1 MPRIDRRRLL
11 IVGALGGLALA
22 GGLPA
27 RAESGRSLHR
37 WRGSALGAKAEIQL
51 LHPEGQPV
59 GRLVTLALDEI
70 DRLERIFS
78 LYRPDSALARLNREG
93 RLDRPPLDLVALL
106 GQAQMLAERSEG
118 AFDPTVQP
126 LYALYARHFA
136 VTGADPSGPS
146 RAAVQAA
153 LRRVDWQ
160 AIAVSPARIVL
171 QRPGMAVTLN
181 GIAQG
186 YIADRVGER
195 LAALGVTDALL
206 ALGEIRALGS
216 ARDGQPWRAGI
227 AGGISGG
234 IGGGAAQA
242 QPVALG
248 TAAGAYP
255 ALATSAA
262 AGTMFER
269 SGRANHLLDPRTGES
284 AAIGRAVTVAAGTA
298 ALADGLST
306 ALAILPDAEGQRL
319 AGAFPGIRIFHSA

>member
-37 WRGSALGAKAEIQL
+37 WRGSALGAEAEIQL

-106 GQAQMLAERSEG
+106 GQAQMLAERSDG

-136 VTGADPSGPS
+136 VPGADPSGPS
-146 RAAVQAA
+146 REAVQAA
-153 LRRVDWQ
+153 VRRVDWQ
-160 AIAVSPARIVL
+160 AIAVSPERIML
-171 QRPGMAVTLN
+171 HRPGMAVTLN

-227 AGGISGG
+227 AGGIS
-234 IGGGAAQA
+234 GGGAAQA

-319 AGAFPGIRIFHSA
+319 AGAFSGIRIFHSA

>member
-1 MPRIDRRRLL
+1 MSRIDRRKFL
-11 IVGALGGLALA
+11 IAGALGGLALA
-22 GGLPA
+22 SGVPA
-27 RAESGRSLHR
+27 RAEGGRALHR
-37 WRGSALGAKAEIQL
+37 WRGSALGAEAEIQL

-59 GRLVTLALDEI
+59 GRLVTQALDEI
-70 DRLERIFS
+70 ERLERIFS
-78 LYRPDSALARLNREG
+78 LYRSDSALARLNREG
-93 RLDRPPLDLVALL
+93 CLDRPPLDLVALL
-106 GQAQMLAERSEG
+106 GQAQMLAERSDG

-136 VTGADPSGPS
+136 VPGADPSGPS
-146 RAAVQAA
+146 RAAVEAA
-153 LRRVDWQ
+153 LRQVDWQ
-160 AIAVSPARIVL
+160 AIAVSPERIVL

-195 LAALGVTDALL
+195 LAAFGVTDALL

-216 ARDGQPWRAGI
+216 ARDGRPWRAGI
-227 AGGISGG
+227 AGGA
-234 IGGGAAQA
+234 GGGTVQA

-262 AGTMFER
+262 AGTVFGR

-284 AAIGRAVTVAAGTA
+284 AVIGRTVTVAAGSA

-306 ALAILPDAEGQRL
+306 ALAILTDADGRRL
-319 AGAFPGIRIFHSA
+319 AGAFPGIRLFHSA

>member
-27 RAESGRSLHR
+27 RAEKSGRSLHR
-37 WRGSALGAKAEIQL
+37 WRGSALGAEAEIQL

-78 LYRPDSALARLNREG
+78 LYRPDSALAQLNREG
-93 RLDRPPLDLVALL
+93 RLERPPLDLVTLL
-106 GQAQMLAERSEG
+106 GQAQMLAERSDG

-126 LYALYARHFA
+126 LYALYAQHFA
-136 VTGADPSGPS
+136 VPGAAPSGPP
-146 RAAVQAA
+146 RKAVEAA

-227 AGGISGG
+227 AD
-234 IGGGAAQA
+234 GAAQA

-262 AGTMFER
+262 AGTVFER
-269 SGRANHLLDPRTGES
+269 SGRTNHLLDPRTGES
-284 AAIGRAVTVAAGTA
+284 AAIGRTVTVAAGTA

-306 ALAILPDAEGQRL
+306 ALAILPDAERQRL
-319 AGAFPGIRIFHSA
+319 AGGFPGIRIFHST

>member
-22 GGLPA
+22 GGLLPA

-37 WRGSALGAKAEIQL
+37 WRGSALGAEAEIQL

-70 DRLERIFS
+70 ERLERIFS

-106 GQAQMLAERSEG
+106 GQAQMLAERSDG

-136 VTGADPSGPS
+136 VPAADPSGPS
-146 RAAVQAA
+146 REAVQAA
-153 LRRVDWQ
+153 LQRVDWQ
-160 AIAVSPARIVL
+160 AVAVSPTRIVL

-195 LAALGVTDALL
+195 LTTLGVTDALL

-216 ARDGQPWRAGI
+216 ARDGQPWLA
-227 AGGISGG
+227 G
-234 IGGGAAQA
+234 IGGGDVQA

-262 AGTMFER
+262 AGTVFER
-269 SGRANHLLDPRTGES
+269 SGRTNHLLDPRTGIS

>member
-1 MPRIDRRRLL
+1 MLHIERRRFL
-11 IVGALGGLALA
+11 IVGALGGLALV
-22 GGLPA
+22 GGVTA

-37 WRGSALGAKAEIQL
+37 WRGSALGAEAEIQL

-59 GRLVTLALDEI
+59 GRLVTQALDEI
-70 DRLERIFS
+70 ERLERIFS
-78 LYRPDSALARLNREG
+78 LYRPDSALSRLNEEG

-106 GQAQMLAERSEG
+106 GQAQMLAERSDG

-126 LYALYARHFA
+126 LYALYAQHFA
-136 VTGADPSGPS
+136 VLGADPSGPS
-146 RAAVQAA
+146 RAAIEAV

-195 LAALGVTDALL
+195 LTAFGVTDALL

-216 ARDGQPWRAGI
+216 AGDGQPWRAGI
-227 AGGISGG
+227 AGGTGR
-234 IGGGAAQA
+234 GAAKA

-262 AGTMFER
+262 AGTVFGR
-269 SGRANHLLDPRTGES
+269 SGRTNHLLDPRTGQS
-284 AAIGRAVTVAAGTA
+284 SAIGRAVTVAAGTA

-306 ALAILPDAEGQRL
+306 ALAILPDAEGRRL
-319 AGAFPGIRIFHSA
+319 AGAFPGIRILYSA